1 MPEGHTIHRLAR
13 DLAELCDLPLR
24 AVSPQGR
31 FAEGARQVDGAVLE
45 HIEPYGKH
53 LLLAFDTGST
63 IHIHLGMRG
72 KWLRYDD
79 PAVPPLSQVRLRL
92 AHRLVAWDL
101 IAPSQCELLDEDG
114 VGRVLASLG
123 PDPLRPE
130 TVPATVIARLA
141 ADPRPIGTV
150 LLDQRV
156 LAGVGNVFRN
166 EALHAVGVPPTRP
179 SRALTADE
187 LERLWSVLQTMMSRA
202 VEDGRIITVEAADRL
217 AVPEAEARKVY
228 KQERCRDCGAPVVV
242 STVGG
247 RTAYHCPVEQAD

>member
-13 DLAELCDLPLR
+13 DLSEMCDHSLR

-31 FAEGARQVDGAVLE
+31 FAEGARQVDGALLE
-45 HIEPYGKH
+45 HIEPFGKH

-63 IHIHLGMRG
+63 IHVHLGMRG
-72 KWLRYDD
+72 KWLRYED
-79 PAVPPLSQVRLRL
+79 PMAAPLSQVRLRL
-92 AHRLVAWDL
+92 AQRLVAWDL
-101 IAPSQCELLDEDG
+101 IAPSRCELLDQDG
-114 VGRVLASLG
+114 VRRVLASLG

-130 TVPATVIARLA
+130 TDAASVIARLA
-141 ADPRPIGTV
+141 ADPRPIATV

-166 EALHAVGVPPTRP
+166 EALHAIGVPPTRP
-179 SRALTADE
+179 SRTLAPDE

-202 VEDGRIITVEAADRL
+202 VDDGRIVTVDAEDRL
-217 AVPEAEARKVY
+217 AVPESVARRVY
-228 KQERCRDCGAPVVV
+228 KQERCRDCGAAVVV

-247 RTAYHCPVEQAD
+247 RTAYHCPVEQAG